1 MTSIFTPFH
10 YDPFSP
16 EAMADPYRFYPVLRE
31 KYPAWFLPEYDTY
44 VFSRFQD
51 VWDGFMDAEHF
62 SEAEGQLFSRASLL
76 DHHRGNPPEHRL
88 NPEKAMFLW
97 LDPPVHTR
105 FRQALGTPFLKG
117 NVNRLEPSI
126 RALARKR
133 LAELLPRGEFDLN
146 NDYAAYVAARV
157 SIDQM
162 GLEIADPEQIIALF
176 GRVVAREAGRPGM
189 TADGLAAR
197 DVALDLL
204 CGEVR
209 RRRAG
214 KGRPSPF
221 IDPLIA
227 QDLIGRALTDREIA
241 VDTLSMLAGGTETVP
256 KVLAGGLLELRHR
269 PDQLAAIK
277 AELATN
283 APIAWEEMLRYNA
296 PAQWFGRTVRTP
308 VTLGGVALEP
318 GQRVILLIASAN
330 RDKRE
335 FEDADEFIW
344 NRKARRMLSFGV
356 GPHFCIG
363 IHLARLEGSIL
374 LEEFLSAVKD
384 YDLITQRGTF
394 AESEFQIGWTCLPVR
409 IFRKEGAG
417 NRSALG

>member
-1 MTSIFTPFH
+1 MIETTASRFH

-16 EAMADPYRFYPVLRE
+16 EAMRDPHSFYPVLRDDH
-31 KYPAWFLPEYDTY
+31 PAYYIPQYDTW

-51 VWDGFMDAEHF
+51 VWDGFMDAKHF
-62 SEAEGQLFSRASLL
+62 SEAEGQVFSRATLL
-76 DHHRGNPPEHRL
+76 AHHRGNPPEPKI

-117 NVNRLEPSI
+117 NVNRLEPAI
-126 RALARKR
+126 RTLARKR

-146 NDYAAYVAARV
+146 NDYASYVAVRV

-162 GLEIADPEQIIALF
+162 GLEIADPEQLIALF
-176 GRVVAREAGRPGM
+176 GRVVARDPGVASM
-189 TADGLAAR
+189 TADGFKAR
-197 DVALDLL
+197 DTALDLL
-204 CGEVR
+204 CAEVR

-221 IDPLIA
+221 LDPLIE
-227 QDLIGRALTDREIA
+227 QDLIGRPLTDMEIA
-241 VDTLSMLAGGTETVP
+241 VDTLSMLAGGTESVP
-256 KVLAGGLLELRHR
+256 KVVTGGLLELQHR

-277 AELATN
+277 ADLARH

-296 PAQWFGRTVRTP
+296 PAQWFGRTVKQP
-308 VTLGGVALEP
+308 VTLGGIGLEP

-330 RDKRE
+330 RDPRE
-335 FEDADEFIW
+335 FAAPDEFRW
-344 NRKARRMLSFGV
+344 NRKPRRMLSFGV

-363 IHLARLEGSIL
+363 IHLARLEGAIL
-374 LEEFLSAVKD
+374 IEEFLAAVKR
-384 YDLITQRGTF
+384 YELLPAQGSF
-394 AESEFQIGWTCLPVR
+394 AESEFQIGWTSLPVR
-409 IFRKEGAG
+409 TTI
-417 NRSALG
+417 